1 MGWDDIKDMWN
12 SSYFARNLAVKRRER
27 EAFLEQRKAILDAPR
42 IQAAKRK
49 ADREKREQKRE
60 EAEHLRRLPQ
70 RQKVAAR
77 MAAAAKKKRNK

>member
-42 IQAAKRK
+42 IQAEKEAAKRK
-49 ADREKREQKRE
+49 AAREKREQKRE
-60 EAEHLRRLPQ
+60 EAERRRDLPPE
-70 RQKVAAR
+70 
-77 MAAAAKKKRNK
+77 N